1 VRSPRTRGILDRA
14 ARRELIDL
22 AEALA
27 RLKATNFRYQPKLLD
42 ALLARHGKRK

>member
-1 VRSPRTRGILDRA
+1 VLPGTAGVHT
-14 ARRELIDL
+14 RRELIDL

-42 ALLARHGKRK
+42 ALPARHRKRK